1 MTKKD
6 TTPKRQEARGKAM
19 KTKTQ
24 KVLPKTAS
32 EIQNGGLYLQRV
44 RCGKQNCKCAR
55 GESHLAYYFITRRNK
70 KLVKIYI
77 RKAEIK
83 EFAGLV
89 RQANANREMH
99 RKTSKSNFALL
110 KEMRQMLRERNQLI
124 KFLKGDSSL

>member
-1 MTKKD
+1 
-6 TTPKRQEARGKAM
+6 M
-19 KTKTQ
+19 KTKNR
-24 KVLPKTAS
+24 KVLPKTIG
-32 EIQNGGLYLQRV
+32 EIANGGLYLQRV

-55 GESHLAYYFITRRNK
+55 GESHLAYYFITRRAGK
-70 KLVKIYI
+70 FVKIYI

-124 KFLKGDSSL
+124 KSLKENENCD

>member
-1 MTKKD
+1 
-6 TTPKRQEARGKAM
+6 M
-19 KTKTQ
+19 KTKTA
-24 KVLPKTAS
+24 KMLPKTAG
-32 EIQNGGLYLQRV
+32 EIPNGGLYLQRV
-44 RCGKQNCKCAR
+44 RCGKANCKCAR
-55 GESHLAYYFITRRNK
+55 GEFHTGFYFFTRRNK

-99 RKTSKSNFALL
+99 RKTSKSNFVLL

-124 KFLKGDSSL
+124 KSLKENENCD